1 MEPLVRINWVYV
13 GNLQVHIICLELD
26 DIYLLDGSVP
36 GMTTADGGRLL
47 QPKAHCLAAVAFSLD
62 S

>member
-1 MEPLVRINWVYV
+1 M
-13 GNLQVHIICLELD
+13 HIICLELD

-47 QPKAHCLAAVAFSLD
+47 QPKAHCLAAVVFSLD